1 MKASKPQLY
10 TPVFALLCLS
20 QALFS
25 GSFNMIIPE
34 LPQYLRSIGGEDYIG
49 LIIGLFTVTAALSR
63 PLSGKLTDTIGRM
76 PVQILGTLVCVL
88 ASLMYPFATTIF
100 GFLLIRF
107 FHGFSTG
114 FKPTATAA
122 YLADIVPDKR
132 RGEAMGILGVSMNI
146 GVSISPPIGSFL
158 ANNYS
163 LNVMFIASSGV
174 ALMSV
179 LILIG
184 MKETLQDKQKFSPS
198 LLRIRKEDV
207 FDKSALL
214 PALLCLV
221 LYMSL
226 GALLTIGP
234 DQAAFLGMHNKGLF
248 FTSFT
253 ACSILSRLTAGRISD
268 LFGRVKVL
276 QISLICMVLSLSF
289 FYFVN
294 TPTLFLVATGC
305 LGFSLGIASPSV
317 FAWTI
322 DRCDD
327 ASRGRALSTIYIALE
342 ISIGFGAVF
351 SAWLYNNDGANFGA
365 TFLTF
370 AAITSLGLFVIWG
383 KKDNYELKAQS

>member
-1 MKASKPQLY
+1 
-10 TPVFALLCLS
+10 
-20 QALFS
+20 
-25 GSFNMIIPE
+25 MIIPE

-49 LIIGLFTVTAALSR
+49 LIIGLFTVTAGLSR
-63 PLSGKLTDTIGRM
+63 PFSGKLTDTIGRM
-76 PVQILGTLVCVL
+76 PVQILGTIVCVV
-88 ASLMYPFATTIF
+88 ASLMYPFATTIL

-163 LNVMFIASSGV
+163 MNVMFFASSGV
-174 ALMSV
+174 ALLSV
-179 LILIG
+179 VILLG
-184 MKETLQDKQKFSPS
+184 MKETLADKQKFSPA
-198 LLRIRKEDV
+198 LLKIRKEDI
-207 FDKSALL
+207 FDKSALI
-214 PALLCLV
+214 PATLCLV

-234 DQAAFLGMHNKGLF
+234 DQAEFLGMTNKGLF

-253 ACSILSRLTAGRISD
+253 GCSILSRLTAGRISD
-268 LFGRVKVL
+268 KLGRVKIL
-276 QISLICMVLSLSF
+276 QISLVLMILSLSF
-289 FYFVN
+289 FYVVD
-294 TPTLFLVATGC
+294 TPTLFLIATGF
-305 LGFSLGIASPSV
+305 LGFSLGVASPSV

-322 DRCDD
+322 DRCED

-342 ISIGFGAVF
+342 FSIGFGAVF
-351 SAWLYNNDGANFGA
+351 AAWLYNNDTSKFGM
-365 TFLTF
+365 TFLVF
-370 AAITSLGLFVIWG
+370 AAITALGLFVLWG
-383 KKDNYELKAQS
+383 RKDTYVVK